1 MLWINQALSLSH
13 PHISCGTALGS
24 TLPRLFKAPPA
35 SFSTSFAEECMPN
48 YFSLLWFLLD
58 LISSAI
64 HSPG

>member
-13 PHISCGTALGS
+13 PHISCSTALGS

-48 YFSLLWFLLD
+48 YFALVF
-58 LISSAI
+58 A
-64 HSPG
+64 